1 MTRIDA
7 PADFEARH
15 LGPDEADVAAMLAA
29 LGYDSLASLVN
40 ETVPTSIRMDGELRL
55 PAALTEAQLLARL
68 REIASSNR
76 VFRSYLG
83 MGYSDTLVPGVILR
97 NIMENPGWY
106 TQYTPYQAEIAQG
119 RLEALLNFQT
129 MVIDLTGLEIA
140 NASLLDE
147 ATAGGGGDAPRARRG
162 NARRKYVLRLGVMP
176 PSDD

>member
-83 MGYSDTLVPGVILR
+83 MGYSDTLVPGVIL
-97 NIMENPGWY
+97 
-106 TQYTPYQAEIAQG
+106 
-119 RLEALLNFQT
+119 
-129 MVIDLTGLEIA
+129 
-140 NASLLDE
+140 
-147 ATAGGGGDAPRARRG
+147 
-162 NARRKYVLRLGVMP
+162 
-176 PSDD
+176 